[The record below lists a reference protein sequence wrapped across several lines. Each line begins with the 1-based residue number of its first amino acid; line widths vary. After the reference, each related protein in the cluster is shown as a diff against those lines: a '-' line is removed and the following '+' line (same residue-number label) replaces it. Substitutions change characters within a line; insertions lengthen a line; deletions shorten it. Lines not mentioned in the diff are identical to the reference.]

1 MKELIGNL
9 KEKLQLHI
17 TYQVY
22 IELAKNSLFAS
33 ISKHKFTSFIHG
45 TYFADLAACR
55 ISNLKTHH

>member
-22 IELAKNSLFAS
+22 IELAKNLTLYLHQHQNINLPVLFMV
-33 ISKHKFTSFIHG
+33 I
-45 TYFADLAACR
+45 
-55 ISNLKTHH
+55 